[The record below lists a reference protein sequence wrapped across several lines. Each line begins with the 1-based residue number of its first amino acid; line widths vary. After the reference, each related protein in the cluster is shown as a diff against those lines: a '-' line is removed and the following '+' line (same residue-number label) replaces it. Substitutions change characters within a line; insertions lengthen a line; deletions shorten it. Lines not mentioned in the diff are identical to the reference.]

1 MNKLISLTQGFFAIV
16 DEQDY
21 ESLSQF
27 KWTVKINP
35 TNTYAY
41 RKDGGKTIHMHRVV
55 LEAKHEEICDHIN
68 GNGIDNRRKNLRLCT
83 MSQNMANSKLGAQNT
98 SGYKG
103 LLRRNGRWVARICFK
118 TNGKK
123 NSKWLGT
130 FNTKRDAA
138 IAYNTALRKIHGSY
152 ARLNKI

>member
-1 MNKLISLTQGFFAIV
+1 MLISKRKSEKRFGQRITKKAMNKLISLTQGFFAIV

-68 GNGIDNRRKNLRLCT
+68 GNGIDNRRKNLR
-83 MSQNMANSKLGAQNT
+83 
-98 SGYKG
+98 
-103 LLRRNGRWVARICFK
+103 
-118 TNGKK
+118 
-123 NSKWLGT
+123 
-130 FNTKRDAA
+130 
-138 IAYNTALRKIHGSY
+138 
-152 ARLNKI
+152 